1 MFTKTFFKDM
11 AERAI
16 KTFAQSFV
24 AILLAG
30 GTGLLDVDW
39 VNALSVAGLALVVS
53 VFTSVG
59 SGTVGDKSASAVHL
73 NKEGDND

>member
-1 MFTKTFFKDM
+1 MKTFFKDL

-16 KTFAQSFV
+16 KTFAQSLV
-24 AILLAG
+24 AVLLAG

-53 VFTSVG
+53 VFTSLG
-59 SGTVGDKSASAVHL
+59 SGIPGDNTASLV
-73 NKEGDND
+73 NNKKEGE